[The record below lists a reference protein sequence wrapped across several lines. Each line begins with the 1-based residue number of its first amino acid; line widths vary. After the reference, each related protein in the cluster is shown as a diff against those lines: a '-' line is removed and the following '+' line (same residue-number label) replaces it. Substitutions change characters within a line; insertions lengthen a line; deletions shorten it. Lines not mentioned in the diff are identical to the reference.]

1 MYKII
6 RMKEN
11 AIDENFTLI
20 KGMPGNPLA
29 SEFLGY
35 GVDIRIVSK
44 KFKNKISYINS
55 FKKTD
60 YENTYYPI
68 LNVMPK
74 LNLIIKG
81 KEKNIEGFMLFVEYD
96 SYPDT
101 DGKLIS
107 VSYCDH
113 KAIILLKEGENIT
126 FQTNEIKRKK
136 VKVKKGKLHIK

>member
-1 MYKII
+1 MYKI
-6 RMKEN
+6 RMITEN
-11 AIDENFTLI
+11 ALYKKLDVI
-20 KGMPGNPLA
+20 KRIPGNPLA

-35 GVDIRIVSK
+35 GVDIRIVSE
-44 KFKNKISYINS
+44 KFKDKISYINS
-55 FKKTD
+55 FKKND

-81 KEKNIEGFMLFVEYD
+81 KEKNIEGFMLFVKYD

-107 VSYCDH
+107 NSYCNN
-113 KAIILLKEGENIT
+113 KAIILLKEGESIT
-126 FQTNEIKRKK
+126 FKANEIKQKK